1 MKASQALVGRGI
13 MISGRRIKFL
23 DVPVD
28 IVDEDQALEIF
39 RGLMATDQLSLI
51 VTPNSEIIVNASK
64 DPELKRI
71 IEQADLIIPDGIGL
85 VYASKIM
92 GVPLKERVT
101 GIDFLNAI
109 LGYLEKTGQ
118 SVFFLG
124 SKPGEGA
131 AAGVAELAAERIKE
145 KYPGL
150 MVAGTHHGYFKE
162 ADEAALVKLIN
173 SSGADFLCV
182 ALGSPKQEKFVD
194 SYRSTLKVKSA
205 IGVGGSLDVWAG
217 TLKRAPEFYRNHG
230 LEWLY
235 RLIQQ
240 PSRYKRMAALP
251 LFMIK
256 IAVSRFKGGK

>member
-1 MKASQALVGRGI
+1 MPSSKRT
-13 MISGRRIKFL
+13 RIL
-23 DVPVD
+23 DIPVD
-28 IVDEDQALEIF
+28 MVDRQEAMEIF
-39 RGLMATDQLSLI
+39 RGLMETDACSLI
-51 VTPNSEIIVNASK
+51 VTPNSEIIVNAAK

-71 IEQADLIIPDGIGL
+71 IEHADLVIPDGIGL

-101 GIDFLNAI
+101 GIDFLESI
-109 LGYLEKTGQ
+109 LGYLEQTGQ
-118 SVFFLG
+118 SIFFLG
-124 SKPGEGA
+124 SKPGDGDTPGIAEQA
-131 AAGVAELAAERIKE
+131 AQKIKE
-145 KYPGL
+145 KYKNL
-150 MVAGTHHGYFKE
+150 KVAGTHHGYFK
-162 ADEAALVKLIN
+162 AKDEEELVRQIN
-173 SSGADFLCV
+173 ESGADFLCA
-182 ALGSPKQEKFVD
+182 ALGSPKQEKFVVSHQD
-194 SYRSTLKVKSA
+194 RLKVKGA

-256 IAVSRFKGGK
+256 VVISRFKGGR